1 LLSPTA
7 TALQPKRV
15 LSMKPIKEE
24 LIDILYQSLEE
35 VNEQLPNEKQIPKS
49 LDAILIGG
57 SGALDSLA
65 FVNFV
70 ASVEE
75 KCAEKYGIS
84 LSLTD
89 ISAQQDDC
97 FEDVGKFA
105 DFLFQH
111 LSQRLH

>member
-1 LLSPTA
+1 LVSPA
-7 TALQPKRV
+7 AAALQLKRV

-35 VNEQLPNEKQIPKS
+35 VNEQLPNEKQIPRS

-57 SGALDSLA
+57 VGALDSLA

-75 KCAEKYGIS
+75 KCAHKYGIG

-89 ISAQQDDC
+89 LSSRDDDQ
-97 FEDVGKFA
+97 FENLGQFA
-105 DFLFQH
+105 DFVF
-111 LSQRLH
+111 QRLNKTSL

>member
-1 LLSPTA
+1 
-7 TALQPKRV
+7 
-15 LSMKPIKEE
+15 MKPMKEE

-35 VNEQLPNEKQIPKS
+35 INEQVPNEKQIPKS

-57 SGALDSLA
+57 AGALDSLA

-75 KCAEKYGIS
+75 KCAKKYGIS

-89 ISAQQDDC
+89 ISAQEDD
-97 FEDVGKFA
+97 
-105 DFLFQH
+105 
-111 LSQRLH
+111 